1 MNSWGI
7 LRFLMKRIFYILL
20 FFFSLVYFVIIISCS
35 RLYKPEGQVS
45 KEKADER
52 LFEQVISGR
61 MAEVDLR
68 G

>member
-7 LRFLMKRIFYILL
+7 LRFLIKRIFYIL
-20 FFFSLVYFVIIISCS
+20 FFFSLVYFIIIISCS
-35 RLYKPEGQVS
+35 RLYEPEGQVS
-45 KEKADER
+45 KQKADET
-52 LFEQVISGR
+52 LFEQVTSGS